1 MKNFTIEI
9 KWAAIFTVASV
20 LWAGVE
26 KFSGL
31 HDAQIGKQPVY
42 SMLFALPAIFIFFL
56 ALRDKKKRFFSGQMS
71 WKQGMISGMILSVF
85 IAVLSPVAVWFAYSV
100 LSPGYFPKAIQYYT
114 ETRTMTQT
122 QAELYFS
129 MTAFMKKGVA
139 DALSMGVITSAV
151 VALIV
156 QSKNQDR

>member
-20 LWAGVE
+20 LWAVIE

-31 HDAQIGKQPVY
+31 HDTHIGKQPVY
-42 SMLFALPAIFIFFL
+42 SMLFAIPAIFIFFL
-56 ALRDKKKRFFSGQMS
+56 ALRDKKKSFFNGQMS
-71 WKQGMISGMILSVF
+71 WKQGVISGMILSVF
-85 IAVLSPVAVWFAYSV
+85 IAVLSPVAVWFAYGII
-100 LSPGYFPKAIQYYT
+100 SPEYFPKAVKYYT
-114 ETRTMTQT
+114 ETRTMTAA

-129 MTAFMKKGVA
+129 QTAFMKKSVA

-156 QSKNQDR
+156 QSKNQNR